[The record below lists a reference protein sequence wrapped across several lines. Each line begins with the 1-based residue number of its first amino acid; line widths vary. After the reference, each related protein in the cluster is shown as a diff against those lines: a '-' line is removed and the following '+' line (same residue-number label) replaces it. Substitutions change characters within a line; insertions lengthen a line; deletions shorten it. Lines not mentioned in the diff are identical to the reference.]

1 MGSRTPWLVA
11 MTEQDRTRTG
21 VNEEH
26 FVQTLDRACDA
37 LDGCGVP
44 FLFMG
49 GIASIVHGRTSWTHD
64 LDVFVRRADEPTVVE
79 ALERAGFERD
89 PAPSSWL
96 TKLWHGDVY
105 IDVIN
110 TSTGPI
116 YLDDEMLARGEKAE
130 VWSRTLTVLGPEDL
144 VVTKALAHGEETAHY
159 WWDAL
164 AIIAGHELDWD
175 YLLMRARRGPRR
187 VLSLLLYA
195 QSTDLAVPDPVVRQ
209 LSAVTLGD
217 VEPVTARL
225 TPRTRYLAG
234 HLHEA
239 LLTDARVGEQ
249 DLDVASPTRAIHVSG
264 AVATPARRDAIEAV
278 IAEQAPGWQ
287 RAQRRPRRADAAT
300 RPTRRTLP

>member
-1 MGSRTPWLVA
+1 
-11 MTEQDRTRTG
+11 MTDQDRTRTG

-26 FVQTLDRACDA
+26 FVQTLNRACDA
-37 LDGCGVP
+37 LDELGVP
-44 FLFMG
+44 ILFMG

-79 ALERAGFERD
+79 ALEQAGFERD

-96 TKLWHGDVY
+96 TKLWYGDVY

-130 VWSRTLTVLGPEDL
+130 VWSRTLMVVGPEDL

-209 LSAVTLGD
+209 LSAVTLGE
-217 VEPVTARL
+217 VE
-225 TPRTRYLAG
+225 
-234 HLHEA
+234 
-239 LLTDARVGEQ
+239 
-249 DLDVASPTRAIHVSG
+249 
-264 AVATPARRDAIEAV
+264 
-278 IAEQAPGWQ
+278 
-287 RAQRRPRRADAAT
+287 
-300 RPTRRTLP
+300 